1 MPAGRRNLVCVAGMA
16 LGGALGLAVAGVVA
30 SLYDI
35 NLMLAGTVN
44 LLGQSTLAVLAMLR
58 LSGVLAPAPARNG
71 ADATETVRALLTRLT
86 PPKQHGAFED
96 LSFVFVWTAAVMQML
111 LWCDS
116 RYREFPLSTFA
127 VPLLTTVGRLV
138 ASDLPR
144 AGGQREEFFA
154 GGILMLAAIGSAV
167 EEGPLNTQSL
177 VWNACAVLLAV
188 PPLLRLTSGRR
199 AVAA

>member
-1 MPAGRRNLVCVAGMA
+1 MA
-16 LGGALGLAVAGVVA
+16 LGGGLGLAVAGVFA

-35 NLMLAGTVN
+35 NLMLAGGVN

-58 LSGVLAPAPARNG
+58 LSGVVAPAPAHNG

-86 PPKQHGAFED
+86 PLKLHGAFED
-96 LSFVFVWTAAVMQML
+96 LSFAFVWTAAVMQML

-127 VPLLTTVGRLV
+127 VPLLVTVGRLV
-138 ASDLPR
+138 AGDLPR
-144 AGGQREEFFA
+144 AGGQLEELFA
-154 GGILMLAAIGSAV
+154 GGVLALAAIGSAV
-167 EEGPLNTQSL
+167 QEGPLNTQSL
-177 VWNACAVLLAV
+177 VWNACAVLLAL
-188 PPLLRLTSGRR
+188 PPLLRLTGGRR